1 MPIRKD
7 MFLRK
12 SKSKTELFVLLPN
25 KPKDIM
31 SPTNR
36 QSGRTITIEN
46 NVGQG
51 LEKSRANEQQT
62 QGDRAGTGGF
72 KDDLSDLI
80 FVDTHDKCLRDFGS
94 SKGYDI
100 MHLHRKYEKLREYNL
115 QTKVSDAEFRS
126 DGSEKSWTSLATY
139 QGSPRRLASV
149 ERKSVRFEDDISKSQ
164 SISDKSRIILPIS
177 ARGEDLNHNTVECKA
192 VSRIPVLKKREPT
205 SEAQC
210 SKTGVRRD
218 HLESRTD
225 LRGGESG
232 FCEEASEPRGI
243 LSKTLSENPFNI
255 KRSVIFVPET
265 NFRCHECEK
274 TFKYQSNLKS
284 HVMTVHGGALYRSGS
299 QKCLRSVDDLLIC
312 DVCSVVFKYSVNL
325 RAHKA
330 GHSRN
335 KMNATI

>member
-46 NVGQG
+46 GIGQC
-51 LEKSRANEQQT
+51 LEKSRENEQPT
-62 QGDRAGTGGF
+62 KGDRSGTGGF

-80 FVDTHDKCLRDFGS
+80 FVESHDKCLRDFGS
-94 SKGYDI
+94 SKEYDI

-126 DGSEKSWTSLATY
+126 DRSWTSLDTC
-139 QGSPRRLASV
+139 QRSPRRSASA
-149 ERKSVRFEDDISKSQ
+149 ERKSVRFEDDLSNSLSNKA
-164 SISDKSRIILPIS
+164 RIILPIS
-177 ARGEDLNHNTVECKA
+177 AKGEDLNHNTVECKA
-192 VSRIPVLKKREPT
+192 NSRIPVLKKREPT
-205 SEAQC
+205 SPVQC
-210 SKTGVRRD
+210 CKTGIRRD
-218 HLESRTD
+218 YLESPTD
-225 LRGGESG
+225 LRESG
-232 FCEEASEPRGI
+232 SCEEAPEPRGI

-255 KRSVIFVPET
+255 KRSDIFVPET

-274 TFKYQSNLKS
+274 MFKYQSNLKS

-299 QKCLRSVDDLLIC
+299 QKCLRSMDDLLIC

-335 KMNATI
+335 KLNATI